1 MYLSKHSQVF
11 MTKSLSSTKMDG
23 GLEPG
28 APGILTCTNYVG
40 LGSYSLIHQPEMIDM
55 FKSN

>member
-1 MYLSKHSQVF
+1 MS

-23 GLEPG
+23 GLEDG
-28 APGILTCTNYVG
+28 ALGILTCTNSVA
-40 LGSYSLIHQPEMIDM
+40 LGSYSLIHQPEIIDM